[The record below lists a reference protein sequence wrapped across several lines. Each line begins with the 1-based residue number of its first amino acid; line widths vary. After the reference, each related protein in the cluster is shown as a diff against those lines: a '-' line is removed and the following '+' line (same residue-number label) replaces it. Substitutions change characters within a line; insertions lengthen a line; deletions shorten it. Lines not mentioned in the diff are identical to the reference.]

1 MGPIGPIANSLKR
14 AHTFAE
20 VLEPLV
26 ARGGWA
32 RLQAILNNVRDEDAR
47 ACLAKSS
54 WDVHDLPVLLAP
66 AAAPYLERMAQL
78 SHALTLQR
86 FGRTVLLYAPLYV
99 SNYCHNLCA
108 YCGFNARNDVPRSAL
123 SLDEAE
129 AESRLLHEMGFR
141 HILLVSGQH
150 QRYANVDY
158 LATLAQR
165 LRGLFASLNIEVKPL
180 KTDEYAQL
188 IAAGVDGVTCYQ
200 ETYDPATYNE
210 VHLGGPKRD
219 YDWRLGTLE
228 RAAQAGIRRI
238 GLSPLYGL
246 ADWRVEALCAGLH
259 GAYFLQHFW
268 KTQLSI
274 SFPRLRGAAG
284 GFQPPC
290 PLPDRGLAQIICAFR
305 LVFPDAHLVL
315 STREPAALRD
325 RLLPLG
331 ISQMSAASRTAP
343 FGYSHA
349 HDAGEQFDVMD
360 TRSAADVAAAIR
372 AAGYDPVWK
381 DWDATYLA
389 HATAGAS

>member
-1 MGPIGPIANSLKR
+1 MNRISPEALKH

-32 RLQAILNNVRDEDAR
+32 RLRAALDQVPGAQVE
-47 ACLAKSS
+47 ACLAQDT
-54 WDVHDLPVLLAP
+54 WDVRDLPVLLAP
-66 AAAPYLERMAQL
+66 AAASHLEAMAQRA
-78 SHALTLQR
+78 HALTVQR
-86 FGRTVLLYAPLYV
+86 FGRVVLLYAPLYV
-99 SNYCHNLCA
+99 SNYCQNLCA
-108 YCGFNARNDVPRSAL
+108 YCGFNARNEVQRCAL
-123 SLDEAE
+123 TLDEAE
-129 AESRLLHEMGFR
+129 AESRLLHDMGFR

-150 QRYANVDY
+150 ERYATVAY
-158 LATLAQR
+158 LAALAER

-180 KTDEYAQL
+180 KTDEYARL

-200 ETYDPATYNE
+200 ETYDPKTYAD

-228 RAAQAGIRRI
+228 RAAQAGIRKI

-246 ADWRVEALCAGLH
+246 ADWRTEALCAGLH
-259 GAYFLQHFW
+259 GAYVLQHFW
-268 KTQLSI
+268 KTQLSL

-284 GFQPPC
+284 GFQPAH

-331 ISQMSAASRTAP
+331 ITQMSAASRTSP

-349 HDAGEQFDVMD
+349 HDSGEQFDVMD

-381 DWDATYLA
+381 DWDTTYLA
-389 HATAGAS
+389 TGT